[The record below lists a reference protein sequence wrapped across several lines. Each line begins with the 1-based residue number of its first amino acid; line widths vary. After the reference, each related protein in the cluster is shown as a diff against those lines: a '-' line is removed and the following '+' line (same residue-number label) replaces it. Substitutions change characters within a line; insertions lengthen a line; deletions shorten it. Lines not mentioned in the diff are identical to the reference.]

1 MAGWQ
6 CAAGRAILR
15 LEASAFG
22 PLAGTT
28 KNTILRFES
37 GEFMPRPATVL
48 QIERTLRERGV
59 YPIYDKRG
67 EPKGINVN
75 WIAYATAYP
84 ARREA
89 THKRPE
95 EIAARQRAAPQ
106 QQVMIA
112 RADQHDAIAALEAQ
126 QARLREQLEEF
137 RRLESFDDDEDDDDD
152 WRV

>member
-48 QIERTLRERGV
+48 AIERTFRERGV

-67 EPKGINVN
+67 EPKGIHVR

-84 ARREA
+84 SRREA
-89 THKRPE
+89 RHKRPE
-95 EIAARQRAAPQ
+95 EIARRYQGVPSQ
-106 QQVMIA
+106 PQVMTA
-112 RADQHDAIAALEAQ
+112 RSDQHDAIAALEAQ
-126 QARLREQLEEF
+126 RQRLMDQLAQF
-137 RRLESFDDDEDDDDD
+137 RRTEAQEDDNG
-152 WRV
+152 WEV